1 MVQTKCRTLPVLQCS
16 FKHREFSRN
25 VHQIKSNK
33 YKSTAP
39 AIMRIIYNYFPLKM
53 KTSTNT

>member
-25 VHQIKSNK
+25 VHFLFNIHLKEKIMFIFVPYNG
-33 YKSTAP
+33 YKDVL
-39 AIMRIIYNYFPLKM
+39 I
-53 KTSTNT
+53 